1 MKYTL
6 DNLKFPVV
14 AIGIQV
20 IDGEVNFENHTVL
33 FKSRE
38 SFNSFLGET
47 EQIVSDMYGE
57 YLKKEEKSYKIVYK
71 RQKSWERYGDE
82 NSWRREYDLYE
93 GNFDMLFLIHLR
105 ILVIFLVF

>member
-14 AIGIQV
+14 AIGTQV

-57 YLKKEEKSYKIVYK
+57 YMKKEVTSYENCVELYYHDGTKGNYEK
-71 RQKSWERYGDE
+71 
-82 NSWRREYDLYE
+82 WRIYSID
-93 GNFDMLFLIHLR
+93 GQH
-105 ILVIFLVF
+105 

>member
-57 YLKKEEKSYKIVYK
+57 YLKKEEKSY
-71 RQKSWERYGDE
+71 E
-82 NSWRREYDLYE
+82 NCVELYYNDGTK
-93 GNFDMLFLIHLR
+93 GNYEKWHIYSIDGQH
-105 ILVIFLVF
+105 